1 MGSNITFSFLFAC
14 EDTSLAPGVGGRT
27 HPLSY
32 PEIMLPAVI
41 LLAGALAATA
51 APAPQKAFPFP
62 YDQHDFS
69 NGLRLITVPTEYPN
83 VVALYIVVSTGSRN
97 EVEPGKS
104 GFAHLFE
111 HMMFRGT
118 KLFPPEKYEAAL
130 KEAGAAS
137 NAYTTDDF
145 TAYHTTFS
153 KEDLE
158 GILRMEA
165 DRFQHLE
172 YSEPTLRTESLAV
185 LGEYN
190 KNSVSPISKLF
201 EALFDTAYD
210 RHTYKHTTMGF
221 LKDIQDMPNQY
232 EYSKQFFDRYYR
244 PEYTTIIVA
253 GDVQP
258 QRVRAQVE
266 KYWGNWKRGNYR
278 PEVPPEPRQQGPRA
292 NHVAWPSPTL
302 PWLAVSFKG
311 PGYSDTGKDYA
322 ALDLLG
328 FLGFSESS
336 ALYQKLVIEEQKV
349 DTLDG
354 DISAHVDPYLF
365 SVLARVKKPAEV
377 DYVRDR
383 IIETLAGF
391 KDNLVAADR
400 LDAVKK
406 HLRYSFALRMNN
418 SEAVAATLA
427 RFVGLRRTPE
437 TINRIYDTYQ
447 SVTPEDIRAA
457 ARKFFQDDGRTIVT
471 LTGPASPAADTS
483 GEADRPAAAAPNAP
497 TSVVALPG
505 KSPLVTFRIV
515 FRTGAAS
522 DPAGKDGV
530 ASLTAAMLAEG
541 GTREMSYQQV
551 VDAMFPMATSVS
563 HQVDKEMTVFA
574 ASTHVD
580 NLDAFYKLLRA
591 MLLDPGW
598 RADDFERLRD
608 DAVNYLRVS
617 LRGNNDEELGKEV
630 LYNTIYS
637 STSYGH
643 NDTGKV
649 SAIEKLT
656 IDDLQQFYKNHYTKA
671 NLTIGISGGYPPEF
685 LERIRKD
692 FAALPVGKADAIAA
706 PKPKS
711 IEATHITIVEK
722 QTRSVAYSIRY
733 PIDVRRG
740 DPDYPALLLAQSYL
754 GQHRN
759 SGGRLYSRIRQER
772 GLNYG
777 DYAYIEYFP
786 RGMFQF
792 EPSPN
797 LARGSQIFQ
806 IWIRPVEPP
815 TAVFT
820 LRLALYELDRLVNDG
835 LSQEDFQRTR
845 SFLTKYVNLLT
856 RTKSAELGYAID
868 SRYYGIPEYNGYLKA
883 ALAKLTRDQVNQAIR
898 RHLRPDRLEIVAVSA
913 NAEEL
918 KKKIE
923 SGAPSP
929 MTYNSPKRQEILD
942 EDKAV
947 EKWPLK
953 ARITIVPVEKVF
965 E

>member
-1 MGSNITFSFLFAC
+1 MGSNVPFSFLFASA
-14 EDTSLAPGVGGRT
+14 ETSVQPKPGNPQGRAR
-27 HPLSY
+27 PLGY
-32 PEIMLPAVI
+32 PEIMLRALI
-41 LLAGALAATA
+41 LLAGALAAAA
-51 APAPQKAFPFP
+51 APAPQKAFPFH
-62 YDQHDFS
+62 YDQHDFP

-118 KLFPPEKYEAAL
+118 KLFPPEKYEAVL

-137 NAYTTDDF
+137 NAYTSDDL

-158 GILRMEA
+158 GMLRMEA

-172 YSEPTLRTESLAV
+172 YSEPSLRTESLAV

-190 KNSVSPISKLF
+190 KNSASPISKLF
-201 EALFDTAYD
+201 EVLCDTAFD

-232 EYSKQFFDRYYR
+232 EYSKLFFDRYYR

-258 QRVRAQVE
+258 PRVRTLVE
-266 KYWGNWKRGNYR
+266 KSWGSWKRGNYR
-278 PEVPPEPRQQGPRA
+278 PAVPEEPRQQGPRT
-292 NHVAWPSPTL
+292 NRVAWPSPTL
-302 PWLAVSFKG
+302 PWIAVSFKA
-311 PGYSDTGKDYA
+311 PGYSDTAKDWA

-336 ALYQKLVIEEQKV
+336 ALYNKLVIDEQKV

-354 DISAHVDPYLF
+354 DIPAHVDPYLF
-365 SVLARVKKPAEV
+365 SVLARVKKPAEM

-383 IIETLAGF
+383 ILETLAGF
-391 KDNLVAADR
+391 KDNLVPANR

-406 HLRYSFALRMNN
+406 HLRYSFALQMNN
-418 SEAVAATLA
+418 SEAVAGTLA

-437 TINRIYDTYQ
+437 TINRLYDVYQ

-457 ARKFFQDDGRTIVT
+457 ARKYFQDDGRTIVT
-471 LTGPASPAADTS
+471 LAGPASSSAGTS
-483 GEADRPAAAAPNAP
+483 GEADRSAATAPNAAA
-497 TSVVALPG
+497 SVVALPG

-515 FRTGAAS
+515 FRAGAAS
-522 DPAGKDGV
+522 DPAGKEGA
-530 ASLTAAMLAEG
+530 ASLAAAMLAEG

-563 HQVDKEMTVFA
+563 HQVDKEMTAFT
-574 ASTHVD
+574 ASTHLD
-580 NLDAFYKLLRA
+580 NLEVFYKLFRA

-630 LYNTIYS
+630 LYSNLYAGTAYAH
-637 STSYGH
+637 H
-643 NDTGKV
+643 NAGKV
-649 SAIEKLT
+649 SALQKLT
-656 IDDLQQFYKNHYTKA
+656 TDDLKQFYKNHYTQA
-671 NLTIGISGGYPPEF
+671 NLTIGLSGGYPPEF
-685 LERIRKD
+685 LEQMKKD
-692 FAALPVGKADAIAA
+692 FAALPAGKADAIAA
-706 PKPKS
+706 PRPKP
-711 IEATHITIVEK
+711 IDATRMTIVEK
-722 QTRSVAYSIRY
+722 QTRSVAYSIGY
-733 PIDVRRG
+733 PVDVRRG
-740 DPDYPALLLAQSYL
+740 DPDYAALLLVQSYF

-759 SGGRLYSRIRQER
+759 SSGRLYGRIRQER

-786 RGMFQF
+786 RGMFMF

-815 TAVFT
+815 TAVFA
-820 LRLALYELDRLVNDG
+820 LRLAL
-835 LSQEDFQRTR
+835 
-845 SFLTKYVNLLT
+845 
-856 RTKSAELGYAID
+856 
-868 SRYYGIPEYNGYLKA
+868 
-883 ALAKLTRDQVNQAIR
+883 
-898 RHLRPDRLEIVAVSA
+898 
-913 NAEEL
+913 
-918 KKKIE
+918 
-923 SGAPSP
+923 
-929 MTYNSPKRQEILD
+929 
-942 EDKAV
+942 
-947 EKWPLK
+947 
-953 ARITIVPVEKVF
+953 
-965 E
+965 